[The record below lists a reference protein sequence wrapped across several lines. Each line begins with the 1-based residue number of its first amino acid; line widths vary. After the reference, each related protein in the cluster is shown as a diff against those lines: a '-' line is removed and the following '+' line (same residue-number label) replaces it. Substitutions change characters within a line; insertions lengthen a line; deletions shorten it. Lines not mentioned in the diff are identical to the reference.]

1 MFKNQLKI
9 AWRSLKKNPLQTGI
23 NILSLTVGTI
33 CCLIIISY
41 VNAQFGYD
49 TQHKDA
55 ASICRIRTKIKTKGN
70 NSINADVATSSPPIA
85 FALKEDFPE
94 VVDACRVVYFGSGEE
109 ALIRNP
115 KNNQSYYESKGY
127 VADSTFFKFFN
138 YTAAEGNLATALE
151 KPNSIVLS
159 KKLAS
164 KLFQDENQI
173 INKTLVIGA
182 GEDQFNA
189 TITGVFN
196 EPANP
201 THLNPNYI
209 LCMNSPGIGEY
220 ANNIT
225 NFATQNFA
233 YTYIKLGA
241 NVSKASLEKKL
252 PKFMLDRGGNDL
264 ADMGFDKKLLLQ
276 SVTDIHLHSKGIDKQ
291 IEEVSNIEYLYALL
305 FLAFIV
311 QLVACVNF
319 INLSTARASKRA
331 KEIGVRKAIG
341 AQKSS
346 LVKQFLSESILIAFL
361 AVFIS
366 IPIVLLLLPVA
377 NVLTGGN
384 IEPEHILNLKILLL
398 LGSMGLL
405 TGLIAGIYPALVLS
419 SFKPSKVLKGATEL
433 QSNNGLLRRGL
444 VVFQFVVS
452 IVLTVS
458 VIIVSQ
464 QLKFAKQKDL
474 GFNKDNLLA
483 IRLGT
488 QELQQNYSAIQSQLQ
503 GVPGVS
509 SVTGS
514 NNYPSRSIM
523 GDLAMRLPS
532 QDDDNLTSV
541 YYNGITPNYLETIG
555 TKIIKGRK
563 LRATDS
569 TGILV
574 NMATLKAFNIDI
586 ENALAAKIISSYGSE
601 TEEYEVVGVTENFHF
616 EDFKQAISPMLI
628 YSETEPD
635 WIVARLET
643 SNIKSVLSGLEAN
656 WKKVNPYAP
665 FEYVFV
671 DKETERLYAEEQKLS
686 KISIAFSI
694 LAILISCL
702 GLFGLVS
709 YVAEQKKKE
718 IGIRKVLGA
727 SVKSVVQLLTKDFL
741 KLVLVAF
748 VIASPIAYYFMQNWL
763 QDFTYKIEIKW
774 WVFLLAGGFAMLI
787 TIVTVGFQSIKSAIA
802 NPVKSLRTE

>member
-1 MFKNQLKI
+1 M
-9 AWRSLKKNPLQTGI
+9 
-23 NILSLTVGTI
+23 
-33 CCLIIISY
+33 
-41 VNAQFGYD
+41 
-49 TQHKDA
+49 
-55 ASICRIRTKIKTKGN
+55 
-70 NSINADVATSSPPIA
+70 
-85 FALKEDFPE
+85 
-94 VVDACRVVYFGSGEE
+94 
-109 ALIRNP
+109 
-115 KNNQSYYESKGY
+115 
-127 VADSTFFKFFN
+127 ADSTFFKFFN

-164 KLFQDENQI
+164 KLFKDTKQVV
-173 INKTLVIGA
+173 NKTLVIGA

-196 EPANP
+196 EPTNP

-220 ANNIT
+220 TNNIS

-233 YTYIKLGA
+233 YSYIKLGA
-241 NVSKASLEKKL
+241 NAGKTNLEKKL
-252 PKFMLDRGGNDL
+252 PKFLIDRGGIDL

-276 SVTDIHLHSKGIDKQ
+276 SVTDIHLHSKGIEKQ

-346 LVKQFLSESILIAFL
+346 LVQQFLSESILIAFL

-398 LGSMGLL
+398 LGGSMGFL

-419 SFKPSKVLKGATEL
+419 SFKPSKVLKGAIEL
-433 QSNNGLLRRGL
+433 QSSNGLLRRGL

-488 QELQQNYSAIQSQLQ
+488 QELQQNFSAIQSQLQ
-503 GVPGVS
+503 GVSGVS

-532 QDDDNLTSV
+532 QDDNNLTSV
-541 YYNGITPNYLETIG
+541 FYNGITPNYLETIG

-569 TGILV
+569 TGVLV

-586 ENALAAKIISSYGSE
+586 ENALAATIVSSYGSE
-601 TEEYEVVGVTENFHF
+601 TENYEIVGVTENFHF
-616 EDFKQAISPMLI
+616 EDFKQAISPMLM

-635 WIVARLET
+635 WIVAKLET
-643 SNIKSVLSGLEAN
+643 NNLKSVLSGLEAN

-671 DKETERLYAEEQKLS
+671 DKETEKLYAEEQKLS
-686 KISIAFSI
+686 KISIAFTI

-727 SVKSVVQLLTKDFL
+727 SVKSVVQLLTKDFFKASIGCICHCISYSIL
-741 KLVLVAF
+741 SYAKLVTRFYL
-748 VIASPIAYYFMQNWL
+748 
-763 QDFTYKIEIKW
+763 
-774 WVFLLAGGFAMLI
+774 
-787 TIVTVGFQSIKSAIA
+787 
-802 NPVKSLRTE
+802 